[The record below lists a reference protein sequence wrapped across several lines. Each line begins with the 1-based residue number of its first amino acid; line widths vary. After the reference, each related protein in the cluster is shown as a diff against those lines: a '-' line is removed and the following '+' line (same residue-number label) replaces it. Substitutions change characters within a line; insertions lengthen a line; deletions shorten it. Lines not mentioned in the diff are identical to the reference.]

1 MMTILIREEQ
11 FGDEAAIF
19 KITEDAFRGKPY
31 AGGDE
36 QILVDRLRAQK
47 ALVLSLVAVDDDKQ
61 ADASRAEKTVVG
73 HIAFSIAIN
82 TDGSAPWFAFGPV
95 SVAPERQAKGIGTQ
109 LINQGLETIQS
120 WGALGCIL
128 TGDPNYYSRFGFA
141 VSPDF
146 SPANEP
152 AEYFQ
157 LKLLSNAT
165 PTGTF
170 SFHPAFYE

>member
-1 MMTILIREEQ
+1 MTLFIREEQ

-36 QILVDRLRAQK
+36 QIVVDRLRDQN
-47 ALVLSLVAVDDDKQ
+47 ALVLSLVAVDDEKQ
-61 ADASRAEKTVVG
+61 VDAPPAEKAVVG
-73 HIAFSIAIN
+73 LIAFSIAIN
-82 TDGSAPWFAFGPV
+82 PDGSAPWYAFGPV
-95 SVAPERQAKGIGTQ
+95 SVTPERQAEGIGAQ
-109 LINQGLETIQS
+109 LINQGLTTIQS

-128 TGDPNYYSRFGFA
+128 TGDPKYYARFGFA

-157 LKLLSNAT
+157 LKLLSTTT

>member
-1 MMTILIREEQ
+1 MPILIREEQ

-19 KITEDAFRGKPY
+19 KITEDAFHGMPY

-36 QILVDRLRAQK
+36 QILVDRLRDQNS
-47 ALVLSLVAVDDDKQ
+47 LVLSLVAVDDDKQ
-61 ADASRAEKTVVG
+61 ANASPAEKAVVG

-82 TDGSAPWFAFGPV
+82 TDGSAPWYAFGPV
-95 SVAPERQAKGIGTQ
+95 SVTPERQAEGIGAQ
-109 LINQGLETIQS
+109 LINQGLATIQS
-120 WGALGCIL
+120 RGALGCIL
-128 TGDPNYYSRFGFA
+128 TGDPNYYSRFDFA
-141 VSPDF
+141 VSPNF

-157 LKLLSNAT
+157 LKLLSTTT